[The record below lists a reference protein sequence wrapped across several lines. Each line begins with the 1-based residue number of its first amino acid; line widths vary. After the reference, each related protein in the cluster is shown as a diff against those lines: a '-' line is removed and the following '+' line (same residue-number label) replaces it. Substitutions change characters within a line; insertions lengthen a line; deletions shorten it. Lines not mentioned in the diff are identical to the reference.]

1 MFVTVFEL
9 KMVLLDL
16 LVYGGGDDD
25 GVNLKSYDEVAF

>member
-16 LVYGGGDDD
+16 MVHGDGGDDD
-25 GVNLKSYDEVAF
+25 VNLNFENK

>member
-16 LVYGGGDDD
+16 LVHGGDGDD
-25 GVNLKSYDEVAF
+25 GVNLKS